1 MATNIDTTL
10 NQAPLGYDPA
20 NAQPAAELPSEPSI
34 EVLLPDGEEPD
45 ETTLLLDDS
54 AMAEA
59 ALIAEALSGGG
70 SEAAQ
75 FDANLAETLPES
87 VLARLATDLLDETR
101 RDLASRS
108 DWERAYVEG
117 LKLLGL
123 KYEER
128 SEPWA
133 GACGATHPLLTEA
146 IVRFQSETVTETF
159 PARGPVRTKIVG
171 KETPDKREAAARV
184 EEDMNY
190 QLTERMLEFRPEHEK
205 MLWSLPAAGSAFKKV
220 YYDPSM
226 GRQMSLFIPAED
238 IILPYGTTDIQTC
251 FRVTHRMRK
260 TRNEIRKLQASGFYR
275 VVDLGDPVPHNDDIR
290 DAKDE
295 ETGFSEMDPDY
306 FTLYEVHV
314 DVSLSAYATGRARGT
329 TDTTTGE
336 EEAAE
341 SGSLVDEIALPYVV
355 TVLDGTSTVLS
366 VRRNWAE
373 NDPLKLKRQ
382 HFVHYQYIPGFGAYG
397 FGLFHLLGGF
407 AKSATSLLRQLV
419 DAGTLAN
426 LPGGLKSRGLRIKGD
441 DTPIAPGEFRDVD
454 VASGA
459 IRDNILPLPYK
470 EPSATLAALLGTIVE
485 EGRRFAATADM
496 KVSDM
501 SAQAPVG
508 TTLAL
513 IERQL
518 KVLTAVQA
526 RVHYSLKQELRLLA
540 GIIRDYAEDSYDHV
554 PATGRPQAR
563 REDYEYTDIFPVSD
577 PNAATMSQRV
587 VQFQAAVQMA
597 QMAPDIYDL
606 PQLHRSM
613 LETLGLKNADKLVP
627 LEEDLKPS
635 DPVTENMQ
643 VLKGKPL
650 KAFRHQDHEAHI
662 RVHMAA
668 MQDPIIMQMVGQN
681 PRAPQIQAAL
691 TAHIADHVGHAYR
704 AKIEQQLGMPLPP
717 DDEPMD
723 PQVEIALSGL
733 MAQAAQQV
741 LQQSQQMAQQQK
753 NQQQAQDPVLQLQQ
767 KELSL
772 KERDLVRKEREMV
785 LEHAGK
791 ADALALEAAKVIGD
805 QQIRGTQIG
814 AKIAADRAN
823 LGATTEQAG
832 TRIGVELAKLREE
845 SNRAMQDRLDQPTGG
860 EVPPTSP
867 VEGA

>member
-1 MATNIDTTL
+1 
-10 NQAPLGYDPA
+10 
-20 NAQPAAELPSEPSI
+20 
-34 EVLLPDGEEPD
+34 
-45 ETTLLLDDS
+45 
-54 AMAEA
+54 
-59 ALIAEALSGGG
+59 
-70 SEAAQ
+70 
-75 FDANLAETLPES
+75 
-87 VLARLATDLLDETR
+87 
-101 RDLASRS
+101 
-108 DWERAYVEG
+108 
-117 LKLLGL
+117 
-123 KYEER
+123 
-128 SEPWA
+128 
-133 GACGATHPLLTEA
+133 
-146 IVRFQSETVTETF
+146 
-159 PARGPVRTKIVG
+159 
-171 KETPDKREAAARV
+171 
-184 EEDMNY
+184 
-190 QLTERMLEFRPEHEK
+190 
-205 MLWSLPAAGSAFKKV
+205 
-220 YYDPSM
+220 
-226 GRQMSLFIPAED
+226 
-238 IILPYGTTDIQTC
+238 
-251 FRVTHRMRK
+251 
-260 TRNEIRKLQASGFYR
+260 
-275 VVDLGDPVPHNDDIR
+275 
-290 DAKDE
+290 
-295 ETGFSEMDPDY
+295 
-306 FTLYEVHV
+306 
-314 DVSLSAYATGRARGT
+314 
-329 TDTTTGE
+329 
-336 EEAAE
+336 
-341 SGSLVDEIALPYVV
+341 
-355 TVLDGTSTVLS
+355 
-366 VRRNWAE
+366 
-373 NDPLKLKRQ
+373 
-382 HFVHYQYIPGFGAYG
+382 
-397 FGLFHLLGGF
+397 
-407 AKSATSLLRQLV
+407 
-419 DAGTLAN
+419 
-426 LPGGLKSRGLRIKGD
+426 
-441 DTPIAPGEFRDVD
+441 
-454 VASGA
+454 
-459 IRDNILPLPYK
+459 
-470 EPSATLAALLGTIVE
+470 
-485 EGRRFAATADM
+485 M